1 MASAAP
7 IPIGG
12 SQRLSARGRPTAAE
26 FGGLLF
32 GRETYRDAAYKNTP
46 SPAPVMAVES
56 ESESVINLNHSQ

>member
-26 FGGLLF
+26 FGGLPF

-46 SPAPVMAVES
+46 SPAPVMAV
-56 ESESVINLNHSQ
+56 